1 MLASIDL
8 STTHASRVPV
18 EMTERVELTER
29 IEMTECGRDDQPPV
43 ILCWTCRPLRGK
55 LEGRQEKG

>member
-18 EMTERVELTER
+18 EMTGAAIHQIGISLTRFQHNHRNDPVACRLLVSIVRR
-29 IEMTECGRDDQPPV
+29 IHFS
-43 ILCWTCRPLRGK
+43 
-55 LEGRQEKG
+55 

>member
-29 IEMTECGRDDQPPV
+29 IEMTECGRDDLTQFISTAV
-43 ILCWTCRPLRGK
+43 A
-55 LEGRQEKG
+55 